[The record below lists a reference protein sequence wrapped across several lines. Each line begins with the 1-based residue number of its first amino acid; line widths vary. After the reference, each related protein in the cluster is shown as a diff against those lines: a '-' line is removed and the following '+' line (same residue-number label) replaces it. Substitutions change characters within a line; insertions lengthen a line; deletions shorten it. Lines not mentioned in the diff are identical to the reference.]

1 MLFQQTPASR
11 RMMHA
16 LCCCDNRQINN
27 AVRQY
32 TRRLDDADLFS
43 LLETSRSS
51 LDQYHR
57 AALESLLHPAGSKR
71 SNDRAEIR
79 NLFESFIAANPR
91 VLEQLPANMIDGI
104 LRHAA
109 ADEPELR
116 RQFAPSPL
124 QRYRTVISGLAGALA
139 ALVILTIY
147 GHLSTEDTVIPTPVA
162 GQSVGLL
169 PSVSRTLPGTSGH
182 RANAIKIAGR
192 HARAIR
198 NVSFP
203 VQRLT
208 STRRRH
214 IALTILVDN
223 FPPRQVARRTSKAV
237 KIAPSNPKIVA
248 TVSSVAP
255 RPAAR
260 SATNVRTAMKS
271 DNSPS
276 MVAVEATGVTQTVN
290 SDDVE
295 QGATATDSGPARY
308 CFARGSWRP
317 C

>member
-109 ADEPELR
+109 ANEPELR

-124 QRYRTVISGLAGALA
+124 QRYRTVISGMAGALA

-147 GHLSTEDTVIPTPVA
+147 GLLSTEDTVIPGPVA
-162 GQSVGLL
+162 GQSVG
-169 PSVSRTLPGTSGH
+169 PATSGH

-237 KIAPSNPKIVA
+237 KIARSNPKIVA

-255 RPAAR
+255 RPATG
-260 SATNVRTAMKS
+260 SATNVRTMKS

-295 QGATATDSGPARY
+295 QGATGTDSSPARY
-308 CFARGSWRP
+308 CYARGSWRP